1 MMKKVTSTIFGM
13 LLTISLVACDNPA
26 KTSNSVPNSTDA
38 TNASTEKSDAQANQN
53 DATNETRRKQLNSDI
68 RSREQRN
75 NIAGNTM
82 VKADTDLKSEVR
94 SKLEANLP
102 ASALAIEAKNGVV
115 TVTGSVVNEAQLQK
129 IEPLAKE
136 IKGVKSVTVKATIS
150 MAKPEP
156 PKPDS

>member
-1 MMKKVTSTIFGM
+1 MMKKITSTVFGM

-26 KTSNSVPNSTDA
+26 KTSNSVPN
-38 TNASTEKSDAQANQN
+38 TEKSDAQTNQN
-53 DATNETRRKQLNSDI
+53 DATNVMRRKQLNSDI

-75 NIAGNTM
+75 DITGDPMIRANN
-82 VKADTDLKSEVR
+82 DLKSEVR

-102 ASALAIEAKNGVV
+102 ASSLAIDAKNGVV
-115 TVTGSVVNEAQLQK
+115 TVTGSVVNKAQLQK

-150 MAKPEP
+150 MTKPEP
-156 PKPDS
+156 PKPGSTALPK